1 LALLNERTIR
11 MHKNLPARKLLVHVM
26 SVLVVASLTTSTLA
40 ADLSASTSSLG
51 KPADTILV
59 QKQVNNKK
67 YKIKLYPNADH
78 RVLFFSASGE
88 AGRVYQLFIFNLEG
102 QLVKQVTIRD
112 KETTVLSNISKGTYL
127 YDVFS
132 EDEKLQNGQVIIR

>member
-1 LALLNERTIR
+1 MQPKGRR
-11 MHKNLPARKLLVHVM
+11 MRKNLPVRKLIVHAM
-26 SVLVVASLTTSTLA
+26 PVLVMVMLTSSLSSA
-40 ADLSASTSSLG
+40 ATAVEPSLG
-51 KPADTILV
+51 KPVDTILV

-78 RVLFFSASGE
+78 RVLFFSASGDPNKL
-88 AGRVYQLFIFNLEG
+88 YQLFIFNLEG
-102 QLVKQVTIRD
+102 QLVRQVRIRN

-132 EDEKLQNGQVIIR
+132 EDEKLQNGQVIVR